1 MNSSTVFAG
10 LCSPNCE
17 RPFCAWNTS
26 CQACQ
31 SPSGNWNCCEMC
43 DKLGP
48 FVNWQ
53 IDNTCWIIE
62 NYCDSQHAF
71 SLYPSGCSRSLSWGC
86 CCISNF
92 TRLKLCSFL
101 PGRSGEIQPNIHLV
115 LCLCSPWFL
124 VVTMACYGHVVWA
137 VFRLCTTTRSS
148 ALTSWNAPFK
158 YCIELYLPC
167 KV

>member
-17 RPFCAWNTS
+17 RPFCAWSTS

-48 FVNWQ
+48 FVNGQ

-71 SLYPSGCSRSLSWGC
+71 SLYPSGCSRSPILRLLLHLQHRQAQALLFPPRQKWWNPTKYPLGPVSVQPMVFSCHYGVLWPCCLS
-86 CCISNF
+86 
-92 TRLKLCSFL
+92 RLSFVHH
-101 PGRSGEIQPNIHLV
+101 N
-115 LCLCSPWFL
+115 
-124 VVTMACYGHVVWA
+124 T
-137 VFRLCTTTRSS
+137 VFS
-148 ALTSWNAPFK
+148 
-158 YCIELYLPC
+158 ID
-167 KV
+167 